1 MLPSGY
7 AGPMNNTIL
16 TTLGATATLGLAL
29 LFYGS
34 AFFLLWRSLTQRRQQ
49 IADIDT
55 APNNVVTTRYAL
67 SATAIGL
74 LFQVAVTSEKLIQH
88 EPTTSLTLSLLGVSN
103 LVACVMVAVIALS
116 ALKVR
121 AENLLLL
128 GLPLAAANLL
138 AMALLPEGRT
148 QPITLASAQIG
159 HILLSISAYAALMTA
174 ALQSILIGVQ
184 ERRLRSPQTGLLGVL
199 PPMESM
205 ENLFI
210 SVLWLGLGLL
220 TLSIATGML
229 FLQDMFDQRLV
240 HHTVLTTLSWLV
252 YAGFLAGHHFFGWR
266 GVTGVRW
273 NLAAFT
279 LLLMGYLGSKF
290 VIEYLL

>member
-1 MLPSGY
+1 
-7 AGPMNNTIL
+7 MNNIIL
-16 TTLGATATLGLAL
+16 NNLGTTATLVLAVI
-29 LFYGS
+29 FYAS
-34 AFFLLWRSLTQRRQQ
+34 AFFLLWRSLTLRLQQ
-49 IADIDT
+49 ITEINY
-55 APNNVVTTRYAL
+55 APDNVLTTRYAL

-74 LFQVAVTSEKLIQH
+74 LLQVAVTSEKLIQS
-88 EPTTSLTLSLLGVSN
+88 EPTTTLSLGLFGVSN
-103 LVACVMVAVIALS
+103 LVSCVMVAVIALS
-116 ALKVR
+116 ALRVR

-128 GLPLAAANLL
+128 CLPLAAANLL
-138 AMALLPEGRT
+138 ALALLPEGRT
-148 QPITLASAQIG
+148 QPISLDSSQIS
-159 HILLSISAYAALMTA
+159 HILLSISAYATLMTA

-184 ERRLRSPQTGLLGVL
+184 ERRLRTPQTGLLGLL

-205 ENLFI
+205 EKLFI
-210 SVLWLGLGLL
+210 FVLWLGLGLL

-229 FLQDMFDQRLV
+229 FLQNMFDQRLV

-252 YAGFLAGHHFFGWR
+252 YAGFLAGHHVFGWR

-279 LLLMGYLGSKF
+279 LLLLGYLGSKF

>member
-1 MLPSGY
+1 
-7 AGPMNNTIL
+7 MNNIIL
-16 TTLGATATLGLAL
+16 NTLGTTATLVLAII
-29 LFYGS
+29 FYAS
-34 AFFLLWRSLTQRRQQ
+34 AFFLLWRSLTLRLQQ
-49 IADIDT
+49 LTEINY
-55 APNNVVTTRYAL
+55 APDNVLTTRYAL

-74 LFQVAVTSEKLIQH
+74 LLQVAVTSEKLIQS
-88 EPTTSLTLSLLGVSN
+88 EPTTTLSLSLFGVSN
-103 LVACVMVAVIALS
+103 LVSCVMVAVIALS
-116 ALKVR
+116 ALRVR

-128 GLPLAAANLL
+128 CLPLAAANLL
-138 AMALLPEGRT
+138 ALALLPEGRT
-148 QPITLASAQIG
+148 QPISLDSSQIS

-184 ERRLRSPQTGLLGVL
+184 ERRLRTPQTGLLGLL

-205 ENLFI
+205 EKLFI
-210 SVLWLGLGLL
+210 FVLWLGLGLL

-229 FLQDMFDQRLV
+229 FLQNMFDQRLV

-252 YAGFLAGHHFFGWR
+252 YAGFLAGHHVFGWR

-279 LLLMGYLGSKF
+279 LLLLGYLGSKF

>member
-1 MLPSGY
+1 
-7 AGPMNNTIL
+7 MNNIIL
-16 TTLGATATLGLAL
+16 NTLGTTATLVLAII
-29 LFYGS
+29 FYAS
-34 AFFLLWRSLTQRRQQ
+34 AFFLLWRSLTLRLQQ
-49 IADIDT
+49 ITEINF
-55 APNNVVTTRYAL
+55 APHNALTTRYAL

-74 LFQVAVTSEKLIQH
+74 LLQVAVTSEKLIQS
-88 EPTTSLTLSLLGVSN
+88 EPTTTMSLSLFGVRN
-103 LVACVMVAVIALS
+103 LVSCVMVAVIALS
-116 ALKVR
+116 ALRVR

-128 GLPLAAANLL
+128 CLPLAAANLL
-138 AMALLPEGRT
+138 ALALLPEGRT
-148 QPITLASAQIG
+148 QPISLDSSQIS

-184 ERRLRSPQTGLLGVL
+184 ERRLRTPQTGLLGLL

-205 ENLFI
+205 EKLFI
-210 SVLWLGLGLL
+210 FVLWLGLGLL

-229 FLQDMFDQRLV
+229 FLQNMFDQRLV

-252 YAGFLAGHHFFGWR
+252 YAGFLAGHHVFGWR

-279 LLLMGYLGSKF
+279 LLLLGYLGSKF

>member
-1 MLPSGY
+1 
-7 AGPMNNTIL
+7 MNNIIL
-16 TTLGATATLGLAL
+16 NTLGTTATLVLAVI
-29 LFYGS
+29 FYAS
-34 AFFLLWRSLTQRRQQ
+34 AFFLLWRSLTLRLQQ
-49 IADIDT
+49 ITEINF
-55 APNNVVTTRYAL
+55 APHNALTTRYAL

-74 LFQVAVTSEKLIQH
+74 LLQVAVTSEKLIQS
-88 EPTTSLTLSLLGVSN
+88 EPTTTLSLSLFGVSN
-103 LVACVMVAVIALS
+103 LVSCVMVAVIALS
-116 ALKVR
+116 ALRVR

-128 GLPLAAANLL
+128 CLPLAAANLL
-138 AMALLPEGRT
+138 ALALLPEGRT
-148 QPITLASAQIG
+148 QPISLDSSQIS
-159 HILLSISAYAALMTA
+159 HILLSISAYATLMTA

-184 ERRLRSPQTGLLGVL
+184 ERRLRTPQTGLLGLL

-205 ENLFI
+205 EKLFI
-210 SVLWLGLGLL
+210 FVLWLGLGLL

-229 FLQDMFDQRLV
+229 FLQNMFDQRLV
-240 HHTVLTTLSWLV
+240 HHPGLTTLSWLV

-279 LLLMGYLGSKF
+279 LLLLGYLGSKF

>member
-1 MLPSGY
+1 
-7 AGPMNNTIL
+7 MNNIIL
-16 TTLGATATLGLAL
+16 NTLGTTATLVLAVI
-29 LFYGS
+29 FYAS
-34 AFFLLWRSLTQRRQQ
+34 AFFLLWRSLTLRLQQ
-49 IADIDT
+49 ITEINF
-55 APNNVVTTRYAL
+55 APHNALTTRYAL

-74 LFQVAVTSEKLIQH
+74 LLQVAVTSEKLIQS
-88 EPTTSLTLSLLGVSN
+88 EPTTTLSLSLFGVSN
-103 LVACVMVAVIALS
+103 LVSCVMVAVIALS
-116 ALKVR
+116 ALRVR

-128 GLPLAAANLL
+128 CLPLAAANLL
-138 AMALLPEGRT
+138 ALALLPEGRT
-148 QPITLASAQIG
+148 QPISLDSSQIS
-159 HILLSISAYAALMTA
+159 HILLSISAYATLMTA

-184 ERRLRSPQTGLLGVL
+184 ERRLRTPQTGLLGLL

-205 ENLFI
+205 EKLFI
-210 SVLWLGLGLL
+210 FVLWLGLGLL

-229 FLQDMFDQRLV
+229 FLQNMFDQRLV

-279 LLLMGYLGSKF
+279 LLLLGYLGSKF

>member
-1 MLPSGY
+1 
-7 AGPMNNTIL
+7 MNNIIL
-16 TTLGATATLGLAL
+16 NTLGTTATLVLAII
-29 LFYGS
+29 FYAS
-34 AFFLLWRSLTQRRQQ
+34 AFFLLWRSLTLRLQQ
-49 IADIDT
+49 ITEINF
-55 APNNVVTTRYAL
+55 APHNALTTRYAL

-74 LFQVAVTSEKLIQH
+74 LLQVAVTSEKLIQS
-88 EPTTSLTLSLLGVSN
+88 EPTTTLSLSLFGVSN
-103 LVACVMVAVIALS
+103 LVSCVMVAVIALS
-116 ALKVR
+116 ALRVR

-128 GLPLAAANLL
+128 CLPLAAANLL
-138 AMALLPEGRT
+138 ALALLPEGRT
-148 QPITLASAQIG
+148 QPISLDSSQIS
-159 HILLSISAYAALMTA
+159 HILLSISAYATLMTA

-184 ERRLRSPQTGLLGVL
+184 ERRLRTPQTGLLGLL

-205 ENLFI
+205 EKLFI
-210 SVLWLGLGLL
+210 FVLWLGLGLL

-229 FLQDMFDQRLV
+229 FLQNMFDQRLV

-279 LLLMGYLGSKF
+279 LLLLGYLGSKF

>member
-1 MLPSGY
+1 
-7 AGPMNNTIL
+7 MNNLIL
-16 TTLGATATLGLAL
+16 TVLGATATQGLAL
-29 LFYGS
+29 IFYTA
-34 AFFLLWRSLTQRRQQ
+34 AFFLLWRSLSLRLQHAT
-49 IADIDT
+49 DIDSP
-55 APNNVVTTRYAL
+55 ANNVLTTRYAL
-67 SATAIGL
+67 SATAVGL
-74 LFQVAVTSEKLIQH
+74 LFQIAVTSEKLIQS

-116 ALKVR
+116 ALRVR

-128 GLPLAAANLL
+128 CLPLAAANLL

-148 QPITLASAQIG
+148 QPITLDSLQIG

-184 ERRLRSPQTGLLGVL
+184 ERRLRAPQRGLLGVL

-229 FLQDMFDQRLV
+229 FLQDVFGQRLV

-279 LLLMGYLGSKF
+279 LLLLGYLGSKF
-290 VIEYLL
+290 VLEYLL

>member
-1 MLPSGY
+1 
-7 AGPMNNTIL
+7 MNNLIL
-16 TTLGATATLGLAL
+16 TVLGATATQGLAL
-29 LFYGS
+29 IFYTA
-34 AFFLLWRSLTQRRQQ
+34 AFFLLWRSLSLRLQHAT
-49 IADIDT
+49 DIDSP
-55 APNNVVTTRYAL
+55 ANNVLTTRYAL
-67 SATAIGL
+67 SATAVGL
-74 LFQVAVTSEKLIQH
+74 LFQIVVTSEKLIQS

-116 ALKVR
+116 ALRVR

-128 GLPLAAANLL
+128 CLPLAAANLL

-148 QPITLASAQIG
+148 QPITLDSLQIG

-184 ERRLRSPQTGLLGVL
+184 ERRLRAPQRGLLGLL

-229 FLQDMFDQRLV
+229 FLQDVFGQRLV

-279 LLLMGYLGSKF
+279 LLLLGYLGSKF
-290 VIEYLL
+290 VLEYLL

>member
-1 MLPSGY
+1 
-7 AGPMNNTIL
+7 MNNLLL
-16 TTLGATATLGLAL
+16 TVLGATATQGLAL
-29 LFYGS
+29 IFYTA
-34 AFFLLWRSLTQRRQQ
+34 AFFLLWRSLSLRLQHAT
-49 IADIDT
+49 DIDSP
-55 APNNVVTTRYAL
+55 ANNVLTTRYAL
-67 SATAIGL
+67 SATAVGL
-74 LFQVAVTSEKLIQH
+74 LFQIAVTSEKLIQS

-116 ALKVR
+116 ALWVR

-128 GLPLAAANLL
+128 CLPLAAANLL

-148 QPITLASAQIG
+148 QPITLDSLQIG

-184 ERRLRSPQTGLLGVL
+184 ERRLRAPQRGLLGVL

-229 FLQDMFDQRLV
+229 FLQDVFGQRLV

-279 LLLMGYLGSKF
+279 LLLLGYLGSKF
-290 VIEYLL
+290 VLEYLL

>member
-1 MLPSGY
+1 
-7 AGPMNNTIL
+7 MNNLIL
-16 TTLGATATLGLAL
+16 TVLGATATQGLAL
-29 LFYGS
+29 IFYTA
-34 AFFLLWRSLTQRRQQ
+34 AFFLLWRSLSLRLQHAT
-49 IADIDT
+49 DIDSP
-55 APNNVVTTRYAL
+55 ANNVLTTRYAL
-67 SATAIGL
+67 SATAVGL
-74 LFQVAVTSEKLIQH
+74 LFQIAVTSENLIQS

-116 ALKVR
+116 ALRVR

-128 GLPLAAANLL
+128 CLPLAAANLL

-148 QPITLASAQIG
+148 QPITLDSLQIG

-184 ERRLRSPQTGLLGVL
+184 ERRLRAPQRGLLGVL

-229 FLQDMFDQRLV
+229 FLQDMFGQRLV

-279 LLLMGYLGSKF
+279 LLLLGYLGSKF
-290 VIEYLL
+290 VLEYLL

>member
-1 MLPSGY
+1 
-7 AGPMNNTIL
+7 MNNLLL
-16 TTLGATATLGLAL
+16 TVLGATATQGLAL
-29 LFYGS
+29 IFYTA
-34 AFFLLWRSLTQRRQQ
+34 AFFLLWRSLSLRLQHATDVDSP
-49 IADIDT
+49 A
-55 APNNVVTTRYAL
+55 NNVLTTRYAL
-67 SATAIGL
+67 SATAVGL
-74 LFQVAVTSEKLIQH
+74 LFQIAVTSEKLIQS

-116 ALKVR
+116 ALRVR

-128 GLPLAAANLL
+128 CLPLAAANLL

-148 QPITLASAQIG
+148 QPITLDSLQIG

-184 ERRLRSPQTGLLGVL
+184 ERRLRAPQRGLLGVL

-229 FLQDMFDQRLV
+229 FLQDVFGQRLV

-279 LLLMGYLGSKF
+279 LLLLGYLGSKF
-290 VIEYLL
+290 VLEYLL